1 MINSVSSGMS
11 MPAMHSSGSGQQKLT
26 AEQQTLMSETLEQF
40 DVDNLT
46 EADAISIVETFSEAG
61 IQPNAEFAEAMS
73 ELGFNAKEIGD
84 LAQVSG
90 SEEGQRPPPP
100 PPPQQSSEE
109 ITSLVDYLSELVEE
123 TLAAGGTEKLTDED
137 KESILAQVFEEF
149 NIEDQSSII
158 NTSV

>member
-11 MPAMHSSGSGQQKLT
+11 MPAMQSPSSGQQKLT
-26 AEQQTLMSETLEQF
+26 AEQQTLMSETLSQY

-61 IQPNAEFAEAMS
+61 IQPTAEFAEAMS
-73 ELGFNAKEIGD
+73 ELGYDAKEIGD
-84 LAQVSG
+84 LAQV

-123 TLAAGGTEKLTDED
+123 KLATSNSEKLTDED
-137 KESILAQVFEEF
+137 KETILAQVFEEF

>member
-11 MPAMHSSGSGQQKLT
+11 MPGMHSSSSGAQKLT
-26 AEQQTLMSETLEQF
+26 TEQQTLMSETLSQF
-40 DVDNLT
+40 DPDNLT
-46 EADAISIVETFSEAG
+46 EADALSIVETFSEAG

-73 ELGFNAKEIGD
+73 ELGYDAKEIGD
-84 LAQVSG
+84 LAQV

-123 TLAAGGTEKLTDED
+123 TLATSGAEKLTDED